1 MVGDFL
7 SARLSAMFCT
17 VCALVYLPFTC
28 SVSLTLGKTL
38 INSTFVAGNLFE
50 NLQWLCKFLPSSA
63 AGKSRV
69 LKFHNL

>member
-1 MVGDFL
+1 MLQYMVGDFL

-50 NLQWLCKFLPSSA
+50 TYNDCVNFCLLQLQVNQEF
-63 AGKSRV
+63 
-69 LKFHNL
+69 